1 DVVKGEV
8 SQLQA
13 RLQSIDESQ
22 PVVFTLVLGSGK
34 YDSWAISQYSAALS
48 QFRSF
53 HTVVF
58 VDKDKHFVACM
69 GARAFRDTLSVQT
82 LADELLRSVNDDDR
96 KTLRR
101 FPGVVTKTISPD
113 YTAAEALREMQNL
126 NLGSL
131 LVTDQDKKVLG
142 MVEREDLLSRIL
154 LSLLK

>member
-1 DVVKGEV
+1 VTLACLLIVPAVVYLVLSGRISELKAPGGLEFKLVQAANETVRTGAQGLQVETIPVAELQDVVKGEV

-82 LADELLRSVNDDDR
+82 LADELLRSVNDD
-96 KTLRR
+96 
-101 FPGVVTKTISPD
+101 
-113 YTAAEALREMQNL
+113 
-126 NLGSL
+126 
-131 LVTDQDKKVLG
+131 
-142 MVEREDLLSRIL
+142 
-154 LSLLK
+154 